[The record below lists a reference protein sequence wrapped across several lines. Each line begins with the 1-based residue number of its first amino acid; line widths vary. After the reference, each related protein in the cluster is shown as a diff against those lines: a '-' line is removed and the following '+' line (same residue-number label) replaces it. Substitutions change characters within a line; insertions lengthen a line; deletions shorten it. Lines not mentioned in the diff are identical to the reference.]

1 MRPLFLILFLPI
13 LIIVLGTHASAQSNL
28 GDPVY
33 KFNFG
38 SGPNPGPP
46 LGLNSQGTQY
56 TTMSYTTGCPN
67 DGQYTIANC
76 LTDSNNCHPQ
86 TWETLDTDHTGN
98 PYGYMMIINAN
109 LQPSV
114 FFTAPVNVSY
124 LCPNTTYRFSAYI
137 TNLIQQSA
145 QAGTIE
151 PSITFTVT
159 TTDGTVL
166 ATTSTGNI
174 APHDPDSSAWKLYS
188 VKFTTPVNLTS
199 IIVTMTNN
207 APGGNGNDLALDDI
221 EVRAYGPVI
230 QPPKAHAGTKTTLC
244 EGDREQPSFTVF
256 TDNKGDFDKNQWQ
269 ENINGA
275 GWNDLPN
282 ETTSTLTIPN
292 EFEPA
297 VTGTYQYR
305 MGIAQGDNINSPLC
319 RVYSPVVTITVNPLP
334 IVTGV
339 LPAQSECSGGVLTL
353 SASGGTSYIW
363 TGPNMQPTTNNPL
376 IIPHLTTANSGT
388 YQVVAFNQFKCA
400 AAPVS
405 ASVTVF
411 PKTHITATGGTT
423 ICEGIPVQ
431 LSVSGAVTYTWS
443 PGKSL
448 SDSTSANPIA
458 TPSDTTLY
466 TVIGT
471 DVNSCQDT
479 ATVQINI
486 QKKPIAN
493 AGPDRYTYEGQPV
506 QLLATAKYAGTYSW
520 SPTTGLSNPNILRPI
535 ATPSSDITYT
545 LTAMSPYDCGVATSS
560 VFVRVYQ
567 HITIPNTF
575 SPNNDGINDTWNID
589 ALITYPESVM
599 LVFNRYG
606 QQIFKSIGYSK
617 PWDGTYNGKPVPSG
631 TYYYV
636 LDLKD
641 KKPVIAGYVM
651 VVR

>member
-1 MRPLFLILFLPI
+1 MLFLPV
-13 LIIVLGTHASAQSNL
+13 LIIALVTHAAAQSDL

-33 KFNFG
+33 TFNFG

-46 LGLNSQGTQY
+46 LGLNSQGTPY
-56 TTMSYTTGCPN
+56 TTMAYTTGCPN

-114 FFTAPVNVSY
+114 FFTAPVDVRY

-137 TNLIQQSA
+137 TNLIQQAA

-166 ATTSTGNI
+166 ATNSTGSI
-174 APHDPDSSAWKLYS
+174 APHDPDSPPWNLYS

-199 IIVTMTNN
+199 VIVTMTNN

-221 EVRAYGPVI
+221 EVRAYGPTI
-230 QPPKAHAGTKTTLC
+230 STPAFSIGSGPSSLC
-244 EGDREQPSFTVF
+244 EGKSATYRLSTHIQPNVF
-256 TDNKGDFDKNQWQ
+256 TNPAFQWQ
-269 ENINGA
+269 ENINKA
-275 GWNDLPN
+275 GWTDLPN
-282 ETTSTLTIPN
+282 ETVQILNINT
-292 EFEPA
+292 EFNPA
-297 VTGTYQYR
+297 NTPGTYQYR
-305 MGIAQGDNINSPLC
+305 LGVAEAANINSPLC
-319 RVYSPVVTITVNPLP
+319 RIYSRATTITVNPLP

-376 IIPHLTTANSGT
+376 VIPHLTTANSGT
-388 YQVVAFNQFKCA
+388 YQVIVSNQYECA

-405 ASVTVF
+405 TIVTVF

-423 ICEGIPVQ
+423 VCEGIPVQ

-458 TPSDTTLY
+458 TPTDTTLY

-471 DVNSCQDT
+471 DANGCQDT
-479 ATVQINI
+479 ATVKINI
-486 QKKPIAN
+486 HKKPVAN
-493 AGPDRYTYEGQPV
+493 AGPNRYTYEGQSI
-506 QLLATAKYAGTYSW
+506 QLLATAKYASTYSW
-520 SPTTGLSNPNILRPI
+520 SPTTGLSNPTILRPV

-545 LTAMSPYDCGVATSS
+545 LTAISPYDCSVATSS
-560 VFVRVYQ
+560 VFVRVYKR
-567 HITIPNTF
+567 ITIPNTF
-575 SPNNDGINDTWNID
+575 SPNNDGINDTWDIN

-599 LVFNRYG
+599 LIFNRYG